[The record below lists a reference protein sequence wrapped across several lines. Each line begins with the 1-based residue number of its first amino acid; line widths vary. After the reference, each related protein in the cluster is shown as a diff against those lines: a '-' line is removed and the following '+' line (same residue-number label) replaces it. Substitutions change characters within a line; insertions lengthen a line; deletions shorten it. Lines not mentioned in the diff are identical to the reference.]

1 MNLTIPLSSIFRPVV
16 NLFTAT
22 FNSPTPGVYDWAVA
36 ANTDQA
42 VMTLTGHNLYYLALM
57 NFSATVD
64 EASYLENIA
73 TAPRVQFRS
82 GQNKAAL
89 FGGSY
94 PLAKFLTNNAIG
106 AFFSSPQKSDTLTA
120 TFTGVL
126 NQSASLISFPTITAA
141 LAMNVFE
148 ITDRKFIDEFHG
160 ISMDGLPVTS
170 VTVPSEFDGRI

>member
-1 MNLTIPLSSIFRPVV
+1 MTLIIPRNSIFRPVV
-16 NLFTAT
+16 NTFLAT
-22 FNSPTPGVYDWAVA
+22 FNSPTPGKYDWGVA
-36 ANTDQA
+36 ANVDQA
-42 VMTLTGHNLYYLALM
+42 VMTLAGHNLYYLALM

-64 EASYLENIA
+64 EGSFLQNIS

-82 GQNKAAL
+82 GQNKSAL

-94 PLAKFLTNNAIG
+94 PLAKYLINNSIG

-126 NQSASLISFPTITAA
+126 NQDATLISFPTITAV

-148 ITDRKFIDEFHG
+148 ITDQDFISEYHGRKKAGEP
-160 ISMDGLPVTS
+160 MPS
-170 VTVPSEFDGRI
+170 VVIPPEFDKRI

>member
-1 MNLTIPLSSIFRPVV
+1 MNLTIPRNSIFRPVV
-16 NLFTAT
+16 NTFLAT
-22 FNSPTPGVYDWAVA
+22 FNTPTAGKYDWNVA
-36 ANTDQA
+36 ANIDQA
-42 VMTLTGHNLYYLALM
+42 VMTLAGHNLYYLALM

-64 EASYLENIA
+64 EGDFLQNIS

-94 PLAKFLTNNAIG
+94 PLAKYLVNNSIG
-106 AFFSSPQKSDTLTA
+106 SFFSSPQKSDTLTA

-126 NQSASLISFPTITAA
+126 NQNAALISFPTITAV

-148 ITDRKFIDEFHG
+148 IIDRDFINEYNG
-160 ISMDGLPVTS
+160 MKKTGEPMINVVIP
-170 VTVPSEFDGRI
+170 PEFDKRI